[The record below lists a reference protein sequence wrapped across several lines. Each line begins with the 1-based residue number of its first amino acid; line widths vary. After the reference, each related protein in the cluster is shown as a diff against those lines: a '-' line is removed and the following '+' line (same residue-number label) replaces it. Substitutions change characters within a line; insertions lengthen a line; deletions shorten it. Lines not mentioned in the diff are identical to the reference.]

1 MTSIQGF
8 LFRQLMRWNAPDLKH
23 DRPIADIRRELD
35 DASKNSKPPE
45 GTQKSFTEI
54 NGIGAEW
61 ITPPNVTSNG
71 VLLYLHGGAY
81 IAGSL
86 RSHSNMVAYFA
97 NVIGARALLI
107 DYRLAP
113 EHPFPA
119 AMEDAVAA
127 YCSLL
132 EQGIKGEQ
140 IIIGGDSAGGG
151 LTLATL
157 VKLRDDK
164 IPLPTAAFCISPWT
178 DLAATGASLKT
189 HDRKDPWLRGES
201 VAPGGKYYCGES
213 YLPTHPLISP
223 LYADL
228 SGLPPVLIHVGDHEI
243 LLDDSVRV
251 AEKMRAA
258 GGKVELEV
266 WKGMWHVF
274 HAFADLMPESK
285 SAVQKIGQFA
295 RQHLQPS

>member
-1 MTSIQGF
+1 MTSLQGL
-8 LFRQLMRWNAPDLKH
+8 LFRQLMRWSAPDLRH
-23 DRPIADIRRELD
+23 GRDIGEIRAELD
-35 DASKNSKPPE
+35 ATAKNSKPPE
-45 GTQKSFTEI
+45 GTQKNFIEI
-54 NGIGAEW
+54 KGMGAEW
-61 ITPPNVTSNG
+61 ITPPNVLSKG

-97 NVIGARALLI
+97 NVIGIRALLI

-119 AMEDAVAA
+119 ALDDSVAA
-127 YCSLL
+127 YCYLL
-132 EQGIKGEQ
+132 EQGMKPEE

-157 VKLRDDK
+157 VKLREDK
-164 IPLPTAAFCISPWT
+164 IPLPAAAFGISPWT
-178 DLAATGASLKT
+178 DLAGTGASVKT
-189 HDRKDPWLRGES
+189 HDRKDPWLRGDS
-201 VAPGGKYYCGES
+201 VEPGGKYYCGEAYS
-213 YLPTHPLISP
+213 ATHPLISP

-228 SGLPPVLIHVGDHEI
+228 SGLPPVLLHVGDHEI

-251 AEKMRAA
+251 ADKIRAA

-285 SAVQKIGQFA
+285 NAVEKIGRFA
-295 RQHLQPS
+295 RQHLQKA